1 MRSLSARLLLL
12 TVSFVML
19 AEVLIFAPSI
29 GRYRLTYFET
39 KLDTAHLA
47 IRALDATP
55 DGMVS
60 EELEQELLRHVG
72 AYAIAVKRG
81 DVRQVL
87 AGEMPPMADET
98 VRMSEDGFLPLIAAA
113 LEELATGQPR
123 ILRVVGSSPKESGI
137 EIEILID
144 SDPLKREMIDF
155 AWRIFLLSVV
165 ISAITATLV
174 FLSLQWL
181 LVRPMRRITG
191 SMMEFSQAPEDGSR
205 IIQPSGRTD
214 EIGMAEAVLAD
225 MQRALQSALGQ
236 QKHLAALG
244 AAVAKINHD
253 LRGILSTALLVSDR
267 LDRSDDPDVRT
278 ATPLL
283 FSAIDRAVA
292 LCSRT
297 LDYVREGGPELRKS
311 PFRLAALVAEV
322 LASQPGDARLASS
335 VPDDMI
341 VQADRDELFR
351 ILANLTRNAVEAGAS
366 EITLTARQGP
376 DSVELVV
383 SDNGPGL
390 PERARDGLFKPFQG
404 SARIGGTGLGL
415 AIAREIAVAHGGNL
429 SLLETGDDGT
439 TFLLTLPR
447 HG

>member
-12 TVSFVML
+12 TVIFVML

-29 GRYRLTYFET
+29 ARYRLTYFEA
-39 KLDTAHLA
+39 KLDSAHLA

-60 EELEQELLRHVG
+60 EQLGQELLHHVG

-81 DVRQVL
+81 DVRQAL
-87 AGEMPPMADET
+87 AGAMPPMADET
-98 VRMSEDGFLPLIAAA
+98 VRMSEDGFFPLIAEA
-113 LEELATGQPR
+113 LEELASGRSR
-123 ILRVVGSSPKESGI
+123 ILRVVGQSSKEPDI
-137 EIEILID
+137 EIEVLID
-144 SDPLKREMIDF
+144 SAPLKSEMIDF
-155 AWRIFLLSVV
+155 AWRIFLLSVA

-191 SMMEFSQAPEDGSR
+191 SMVEFSRAPEDASR

-214 EIGMAEAVLAD
+214 EIGTAEVVLAD
-225 MQRALQSALGQ
+225 MQQELKSALGQ

-283 FSAIDRAVA
+283 FSAIDRAVS

-297 LDYVREGGPELRKS
+297 LDYVREGGPDLRKS
-311 PFRLAALVAEV
+311 PFRLAALVSEV
-322 LASQPGDARLASS
+322 LASQPGGARISDT
-335 VPDDMI
+335 VPENLI

-351 ILANLTRNAVEAGAS
+351 IIANLTRNAVEAGAS
-366 EITLTARQGP
+366 EVALTARQGQEA
-376 DSVELVV
+376 VELTV

-390 PERARDGLFKPFQG
+390 PAKARDSLFKPFQG

-415 AIAREIAVAHGGNL
+415 AIAHEIAVAHGGDL
-429 SLLETGDDGT
+429 ILVATGADGT